1 MDHPIVLVLKSY
13 GRQAPSS
20 RSETVSRL
28 HYSCDTFSGMCKQP
42 EVSLLF
48 QLYHHKST
56 HSHNNQRQLTTSRTT
71 SNQQAPNHGDQSQH
85 HQTTTLFAQHPAA
98 WRSPS
103 PSAARSSLQGSPCC
117 PAARPTQHSAGKAP
131 PRSHGSA

>member
-42 EVSLLF
+42 EVSLHNS
-48 QLYHHKST
+48 YPAWTHK
-56 HSHNNQRQLTTSRTT
+56 
-71 SNQQAPNHGDQSQH
+71 
-85 HQTTTLFAQHPAA
+85 TLNIDPY
-98 WRSPS
+98 
-103 PSAARSSLQGSPCC
+103 
-117 PAARPTQHSAGKAP
+117 
-131 PRSHGSA
+131 